1 MHKRESSNMI
11 TLKPITT
18 EKAISGIELRN
29 AITFEIDLK
38 AAKSDVKKEVEKDY
52 NVKVKSVNTLINS
65 HGRKRAIVTFKE
77 KGKAADIA
85 AKLKLV

>member
-1 MHKRESSNMI
+1 MYKVINSIMF
-11 TLKPITT
+11 LKPITT

-29 AITFEIDLK
+29 AITFEIDLN
-38 AAKSDVKKEVEKDY
+38 ASKSDVKKEVEKDY
-52 NVKVKSVNTLINS
+52 GVKVKSVNTLINP
-65 HGRKRAIVTFKE
+65 HGRKRAIVIFKE